1 MMTKRAVCVREV
13 IEVLA
18 VGENTEEI
26 VGMVGRGERLREL
39 ADKRFMFEVEG
50 IGRKVARDEAVR
62 RMNLFDAS
70 PLE

>member
-39 ADKRFMFEVEG
+39 AEQRFMFEVEG

-70 PLE
+70 PLK

>member
-18 VGENTEEI
+18 VGENTEEV

-39 ADKRFMFEVEG
+39 AEQRFMFEVEG

-70 PLE
+70 PLK